1 MSTSDFDDDNSI
13 FAGDDD
19 GEGDVEG
26 ELLDGIGEDAP
37 SDDNAPTDDNT
48 TSSDDSEDE
57 DEEEDDSEPDLTG
70 LELDLEE
77 IPADAD
83 DAEGEPDLEDEQIT
97 QAMLRTDQANSQQQ
111 SSPPQIY
118 KAPSPLPQPS
128 LPPSDSAMAISPPAA
143 SQAGLKRR
151 RSRSPAC
158 IRRKNLRHN
167 DFSRPFTVEAI
178 VAIPHPVPT
187 HALASSACISHL
199 VTGSDDGFIRDYDVY
214 TSANGKKNFLTAP
227 QRHHASIIEGTMKA
241 GHLRCWWEN
250 PVIPANGNNSISDA
264 PLASVYSLAMHSD
277 ALWALS
283 GSQNGLI
290 NLFTV
295 RHEPGRLCHVMRGH
309 TKPVSA
315 LALNHHEKGFFSAS
329 WDGEAIEWDLNTGQ
343 QVRHLASHGAQLS
356 CIAVRP
362 QNAVYSDSGSPLTI
376 QPVSDETMENME
388 TRSEGSDFDPLFD
401 DEDENPKPNV
411 GGLAVPM
418 AESSAPAPKHIP
430 PVLDASRWA
439 TFSPD
444 VLLTASIDGQIVLWD
459 KRVQSPGHDPFNGWQ
474 GVGRLY
480 MSEKTRP
487 WCMSAAWSADGNQ
500 IYAARRNGLV
510 EVYDVRQTG
519 SSKHAPRIWKTIRN
533 PPSSGDVS
541 CVVAFPDS
549 KHIACAS
556 IDNIRLWNV
565 AETGESDAS
574 MKPRSGVQFK
584 IIPGHHGGLVSQMLI
599 DPGGR
604 YMVTAS
610 SNRGWHGESTR
621 TVLVHEITTKR
632 PKNELQY

>member
-1 MSTSDFDDDNSI
+1 MSNSDFEDEVNSI
-13 FAGDDD
+13 FDGEDD
-19 GEGDVEG
+19 GEGEIEADI
-26 ELLDGIGEDAP
+26 LDGVVEDAA
-37 SDDNAPTDDNT
+37 SNAPTDDT
-48 TSSDDSEDE
+48 TSSEESDEE
-57 DEEEDDSEPDLTG
+57 DEEEAESEPDLMG

-77 IPADAD
+77 VPADTE
-83 DAEGEPDLEDEQIT
+83 DAEGEPDLEDEQAA
-97 QAMLRTDQANSQQQ
+97 QAMLEFDPSDPQQQ
-111 SSPPQIY
+111 V
-118 KAPSPLPQPS
+118 
-128 LPPSDSAMAISPPAA
+128 
-143 SQAGLKRR
+143 KRR
-151 RSRSPAC
+151 RSRSPSY
-158 IRRKNLRHN
+158 IRRKNLRRN

-178 VAIPHPVPT
+178 IAIPHPVPT
-187 HALASSACISHL
+187 HALASSTCISHL
-199 VTGSDDGFIRDYDVY
+199 LTGSDDGYIRDYDVF

-227 QRHHASIIEGTMKA
+227 QRHHANIIEGTMKA

-250 PVIPANGNNSISDA
+250 PSVSNHGNDVGGDA
-264 PLASVYSLAMHSD
+264 PLESVYSLAMQSD

-283 GSQNGLI
+283 GSRNGLI

-295 RHEPGRLCHVMRGH
+295 RHSPGRLCHVMRGH

-315 LALNHHEKGFFSAS
+315 LALNHNEKGLFSAS

-343 QVRHLASHGAQLS
+343 QVRRFISHGAQLS

-362 QNAVYSDSGSPLTI
+362 QSAVYSDSGSPLNV
-376 QPVSDETMENME
+376 QPAADDALDNLDAK
-388 TRSEGSDFDPLFD
+388 SEGSDFDPLFD
-401 DEDENPKPNV
+401 DDEDQKLNT
-411 GGLAVPM
+411 GGLAVPT
-418 AESSAPAPKHIP
+418 AETSAPAPKHIP
-430 PVLDASRWA
+430 PVIDGQRWI

-444 VLLTASIDGQIVLWD
+444 ILMTASIDGQIVLWD
-459 KRVQSPGHDPFNGWQ
+459 KRVKEPGHDPFHGWH

-500 IYAARRNGLV
+500 IYAARRNGIV
-510 EVYDVRQTG
+510 EVYDVRQAG
-519 SSKHAPRIWKTIRN
+519 SSRQAPRIWKTIRN

-556 IDNIRLWNV
+556 IDNVRLWNV
-565 AETGESDAS
+565 AETGEPDGS
-574 MKPRSGVQFK
+574 MKPRSGVQFR

-604 YMVTAS
+604 YMVTSS

-632 PKNELQY
+632 PKNEF

>member
-1 MSTSDFDDDNSI
+1 MSNSDFEDEVNSI
-13 FAGDDD
+13 FDGDEDGD
-19 GEGDVEG
+19 GEIEGD
-26 ELLDGIGEDAP
+26 LLDGVLEEAGNNTP
-37 SDDNAPTDDNT
+37 SDDT
-48 TSSDDSEDE
+48 TSSDDSDEDE
-57 DEEEDDSEPDLTG
+57 DEDAEAESEPDLMG
-70 LELDLEE
+70 IELDLEDV
-77 IPADAD
+77 PADNE
-83 DAEGEPDLEDEQIT
+83 DAEGEPDLEDEQAA
-97 QAMLRTDQANSQQQ
+97 QAMLEFDPSDPQQQ
-111 SSPPQIY
+111 SSPPQIHE
-118 KAPSPLPQPS
+118 PTPPPPPQP
-128 LPPSDSAMAISPPAA
+128 PMVVPDTAMAVSPPTAT
-143 SQAGLKRR
+143 SHTRPKRR
-151 RSRSPAC
+151 RSQSPAC
-158 IRRKNLRHN
+158 IRRKQLRRN

-178 VAIPHPVPT
+178 IAIPHPVPT

-199 VTGSDDGFIRDYDVY
+199 LTGSEDGYIRDYDVY

-227 QRHHASIIEGTMKA
+227 QRHHANIIEGTMKA

-250 PVIPANGNNSISDA
+250 PSTSLHDSPSTGDA
-264 PLASVYSLAMHSD
+264 PLESVYSLAMHSD

-283 GSQNGLI
+283 GCRNGLI

-295 RHEPGRLCHVMRGH
+295 RHSPGRLCHVMRGH
-309 TKPVSA
+309 TKPISA
-315 LALNHHEKGFFSAS
+315 LALDHYEKGFFSAS

-343 QVRHLASHGAQLS
+343 QVRHLVSHGAQLS

-362 QNAVYSDSGSPLTI
+362 ENAVYSESGSPLSI
-376 QPVSDETMENME
+376 QPVNDEALDNVDAK
-388 TRSEGSDFDPLFD
+388 SEGSDFDPLFD
-401 DEDENPKPNV
+401 DEDENQKP
-411 GGLAVPM
+411 GGLAMP

-430 PVLDASRWA
+430 PVLDAQRWV

-444 VLLTASIDGQIVLWD
+444 ILMTASIDGQIVLWD
-459 KRVQSPGHDPFNGWQ
+459 KRVKTSGYDPFNGWQ

-500 IYAARRNGLV
+500 VYAARRNGIV

-519 SSKHAPRIWKTIRN
+519 SSRQAPRIWKTIRN

-556 IDNIRLWNV
+556 TDNIRLWNV
-565 AETGESDAS
+565 AETGEPDGS
-574 MKPRSGVQFK
+574 MKPRSGVQFR
-584 IIPGHHGGLVSQMLI
+584 IIPGHHGGFVSQMLI

-632 PKNELQY
+632 PKNEF